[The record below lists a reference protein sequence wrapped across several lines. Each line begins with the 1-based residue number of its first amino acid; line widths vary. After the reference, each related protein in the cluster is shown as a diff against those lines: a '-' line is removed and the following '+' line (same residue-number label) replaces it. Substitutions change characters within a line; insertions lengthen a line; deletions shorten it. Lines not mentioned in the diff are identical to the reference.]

1 MENVPSETA
10 KADGGDYVGLR
21 NRYASKETGN
31 RAKMPPTEWGQILVN
46 LTSDERIISRKK
58 KATSNPAE
66 KWAKNPNRL
75 FSKADVQMA
84 GIMKRCSTSLI
95 IR

>member
-58 KATSNPAE
+58 KQPVTQLKNGPRTRTGFSPKQTYKWPA
-66 KWAKNPNRL
+66 
-75 FSKADVQMA
+75 S
-84 GIMKRCSTSLI
+84 
-95 IR
+95 